1 MATNADILN
10 TIRSNSSAKYKE
22 LIPSANVHNYGE
34 VADALAS
41 YPDLYNE
48 FLDAIVNKIV
58 VQRVYDPVNW
68 TFPFKEFMKEIDAYG
83 DAEEILGFDVADG
96 EDYTETSTLTKV
108 TKPKRTNVHYIA
120 TVSKKK
126 YPMSFSMDVVK
137 GCIVKEYALTQMVT
151 LMMKRMRFKS
161 DKLWYDQTLTD
172 LATIDISE
180 EIGNPDTDENAKSAF
195 VKVIDIVKQMSIPN
209 EKYNKAGY
217 DMAIPEGELI
227 CILNSNASAN
237 FDVRVFASLLNSAR
251 INETKYFK
259 KIYTA
264 NFEDPNTIGFILEG
278 DSYLIIPRIERTTS
292 FFDGSNLITNYW
304 LHMWVRQGINP
315 ESQMVKLVGKPQLAT
330 PVVSYASGNATW
342 ADVPNATKYAVNK
355 NGTIT
360 ENTTKTV
367 AMAVGDTV
375 KVAALDGD
383 GYGMSNWSEPVTRE
397 S

>member
-1 MATNADILN
+1 
-10 TIRSNSSAKYKE
+10 
-22 LIPSANVHNYGE
+22 
-34 VADALAS
+34 
-41 YPDLYNE
+41 
-48 FLDAIVNKIV
+48 
-58 VQRVYDPVNW
+58 
-68 TFPFKEFMKEIDAYG
+68 MKEIDAYG

-180 EIGNPDTDENAKSAF
+180 AIGNPDTDENAKSAF

-360 ENTTKTV
+360 ESTTKTV